1 MPLTRTVKIDIVD
14 REFRAEVAFAYHRG
28 RSGSS
33 VEPPESPFAEVQ
45 SVTLLGADDKPL
57 VTPPWLHELIAS
69 ADYIQ
74 DELIEYA
81 TEA

>member
-1 MPLTRTVKIDIVD
+1 MTLSRIIKIDIVD
-14 REFRAEVAFAYHRG
+14 RTFRAEVEFAYHRG
-28 RSGSS
+28 RAGSS

-45 SVTLLGADDKPL
+45 SVTLLGNDDKPL
-57 VTPPWLHELIAS
+57 VTPPWLHEVIAS

-81 TEA
+81 TEY